1 MKTIGFFH
9 GMSEGNVLENFGTAI
24 APKLNQLGFN
34 LVPVNLFNNPR
45 LTENLIAL
53 IQKDPLFIFG
63 YAGIG
68 VDIKLIVN
76 NKEVGFCEH
85 TNIPLISLYGD
96 SPSYREDLHIQN
108 SRLQVGL
115 YGFKEHLDFRKTL
128 GNVHGTVAYGTSSIL
143 ELNRPLVDIKTKRNG
158 NLTFLKNN
166 FSHHDIYE
174 KWKLNSSEMV
184 SEFLFD
190 TSALLRSSFN
200 NVSHSDIVTEV
211 DNFIKSL
218 NIFGNATHKLR
229 LYLIRELDIYIRAY
243 KANYLAD
250 ILLDY
255 PVQIHGSGWK
265 HLDLYNKK
273 GSIFSVVD
281 YKKSEDHINNSLAQ
295 LSLSPNTIDSW
306 HDRVLRSLGAKT
318 LCLSNFSSQEVM
330 EFQIPSTI
338 SYQLNE
344 ESIRSTIE
352 WSLNHRD
359 DVIDL
364 GYFLHDK
371 LSTIFSV
378 EAFLANMINIV
389 AILKSN
395 DY

>member
-68 VDIKLIVN
+68 IDIKLIVN

-115 YGFKEHLDFRKTL
+115 YSFKEHLDFRKTL
-128 GNVHGTVAYGTSSIL
+128 GNVHGTVAYGTSSNF

-190 TSALLRSSFN
+190 TSAFLRSSFN

-229 LYLIRELDIYIRAY
+229 LYLIRELDIY
-243 KANYLAD
+243 
-250 ILLDY
+250 
-255 PVQIHGSGWK
+255 P
-265 HLDLYNKK
+265 
-273 GSIFSVVD
+273 
-281 YKKSEDHINNSLAQ
+281 SL
-295 LSLSPNTIDSW
+295 
-306 HDRVLRSLGAKT
+306 
-318 LCLSNFSSQEVM
+318 
-330 EFQIPSTI
+330 
-338 SYQLNE
+338 
-344 ESIRSTIE
+344 
-352 WSLNHRD
+352 
-359 DVIDL
+359 
-364 GYFLHDK
+364 
-371 LSTIFSV
+371 
-378 EAFLANMINIV
+378 
-389 AILKSN
+389 
-395 DY
+395 